1 MDIHSCFF
9 NGSNWIIRQG
19 ELSLVNW
26 CFSHKR
32 RNQKRIF
39 RLIKP
44 LLSLLLLLQ
53 SVTGKSQDISGSDF
67 TADRPG
73 FATSPFI
80 AGTHKLLL
88 ELGFAYE
95 KITQNQT
102 FNESI
107 LYPNTLFRFG
117 LNSTS
122 ELRIQWDYAQLKTD
136 NQIINGFKPLV
147 AGTKLNITKG
157 SGLVPHTSFM
167 FNLALPGTGQKKFR
181 LDHLA
186 PSAYLLMQNDFSEKL
201 NLGYN
206 IGVEYDGASVQPS
219 TFLAICLGYNFS
231 KKLSGFLENYNW
243 YLLNAKPENYVD
255 LGLAYLL
262 RKYVQL
268 DLSGNLNIQPG
279 LSYFMINLGVAWR
292 ITGEHR

>member
-1 MDIHSCFF
+1 MDIYSCLFP
-9 NGSNWIIRQG
+9 GSNGIIRQG
-19 ELSLVNW
+19 VPSLSKW
-26 CFSHKR
+26 CFSHKSM
-32 RNQKRIF
+32 NQKRIL
-39 RLIKP
+39 RLII
-44 LLSLLLLLQ
+44 LLISLLLLFQ
-53 SVTGKSQDISGSDF
+53 PVTGNSQDIRGSDF

-80 AGTHKLLL
+80 AGTHKLQL

-95 KITQNQT
+95 KISQNQT

-117 LNSTS
+117 LNSNS
-122 ELRIQWDYAQLKTD
+122 ELRIQWDYAQVKTD

-157 SGLVPHTSFM
+157 SGLLPHTSFM

-201 NLGYN
+201 NLCYN
-206 IGVEYDGASVQPS
+206 IGVEYDGASVQPA
-219 TFLAICLGYNFS
+219 TFLAICMGYNFS
-231 KKLSGFLENYNW
+231 EKLSGFLENYNW
-243 YLLNAKPENYVD
+243 LLQNAKPENYLD

-279 LSYFMINLGVAWR
+279 LNYFMINLGVAWR